1 MKRDTATIG
10 ISLQLPTAISSNDT
24 TISVDQEIQLWT
36 SGGSSYMWTPDTYLD
51 CSDCDNPISTPGNDI
66 IYFIEVT
73 DSLGCSVED
82 TIVVTVIY
90 YPLFI
95 PNGFSPNNDNEND
108 ILYVRGGGIASIQMH
123 IFDKWGNLVFE
134 TLDAEKGWDGTFN
147 GKPVNT
153 GVYVYRM
160 DATLKNGETLMES
173 GNITLFR

>member
-1 MKRDTATIG
+1 
-10 ISLQLPTAISSNDT
+10 
-24 TISVDQEIQLWT
+24 
-36 SGGSSYMWTPDTYLD
+36 MWTPDTYLD
-51 CSDCDNPISTPGNDI
+51 CSNCDTPISTPGDDI
-66 IYFIEVT
+66 TYFIAVT

-108 ILYVRGGGIASIQMH
+108 ILYIRGGGVASIQMH
-123 IFDKWGNLVFE
+123 IFDKWGSLVFE
-134 TLDAEKGWDGTFN
+134 TLDTETGWDGTFN

-160 DATLKNGETLMES
+160 DATLKNGEILMKT